1 MVTQLDGAPLGA
13 VSAVE
18 VSPAG
23 KVYFAVA
30 AAAGAENGLESALR
44 TELLAHTATGCVYVY
59 DPAART
65 VEKVLGGVAGA
76 AGLALSPDGS
86 TLYVS
91 DLGSRCIWAVDA
103 AARELTAGDGAAP
116 LPLPVCRAIPERWL
130 WTRTARCTSAT
141 AGAQRL
147 AGKERGQHPAAGHC
161 PAGGAEY
168 AGAAVPVHRRCPLR
182 RGGKPCNRGLGADLY
197 RSCTGQLCGGVSGG
211 KQSIF
216 RCGRGRQP
224 AGCKPISEVFFV

>member
-103 AARELTAGDGAAP
+103 AARELTAGGRGCTAAFAGLPGYPGALAVDTDGTLYISYPISWA
-116 LPLPVCRAIPERWL
+116 L
-130 WTRTARCTSAT
+130 T
-141 AGAQRL
+141 AGVHLICLLVVRKKMNDQLKEESRL
-147 AGKERGQHPAAGHC
+147 VA
-161 PAGGAEY
+161 
-168 AGAAVPVHRRCPLR
+168 
-182 RGGKPCNRGLGADLY
+182 
-197 RSCTGQLCGGVSGG
+197 
-211 KQSIF
+211 
-216 RCGRGRQP
+216 
-224 AGCKPISEVFFV
+224 

>member
-1 MVTQLDGAPLGA
+1 MEQVVTQLDGAPLGA

-103 AARELTAGDGAAP
+103 AARELTAGGRGCTAAFAGLP
-116 LPLPVCRAIPERWL
+116 RSACRGHGRHAVHQLPL
-130 WTRTARCTSAT
+130 
-141 AGAQRL
+141 GAQRL
-147 AGKERGQHPAAGHC
+147 AGKERGQHPAAGHR

-168 AGAAVPVHRRCPLR
+168 AGAAVPVHRRRPLR
-182 RGGKPCNRGLGADLY
+182 RGGKPCHRGLGADLY
-197 RSCTGQLCGGVSGG
+197 RPCTGQLRGGVSGG
-211 KQSIF
+211 K
-216 RCGRGRQP
+216 
-224 AGCKPISEVFFV
+224 

>member
-65 VEKVLGGVAGA
+65 VEKVLGGVAGT
-76 AGLALSPDGS
+76 AGLALTAAPCMSP
-86 TLYVS
+86 TL
-91 DLGSRCIWAVDA
+91 A
-103 AARELTAGDGAAP
+103 AAASGRWMS
-116 LPLPVCRAIPERWL
+116 LPG
-130 WTRTARCTSAT
+130 S
-141 AGAQRL
+141 
-147 AGKERGQHPAAGHC
+147 
-161 PAGGAEY
+161 
-168 AGAAVPVHRRCPLR
+168 
-182 RGGKPCNRGLGADLY
+182 
-197 RSCTGQLCGGVSGG
+197 
-211 KQSIF
+211 
-216 RCGRGRQP
+216 
-224 AGCKPISEVFFV
+224 